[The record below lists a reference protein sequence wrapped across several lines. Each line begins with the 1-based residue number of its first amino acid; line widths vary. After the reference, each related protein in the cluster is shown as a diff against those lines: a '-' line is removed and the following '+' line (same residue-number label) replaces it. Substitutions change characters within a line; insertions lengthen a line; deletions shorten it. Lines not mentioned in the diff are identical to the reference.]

1 MVGAFNFGG
10 SNGEIFMVASGFQ
23 CVRLDAIFESG
34 LDAGCE
40 FASSAIGS
48 KGV

>member
-1 MVGAFNFGG
+1 MLSTLVEAMARFFK
-10 SNGEIFMVASGFQ
+10 VASGFQ

-34 LDAGCE
+34 LDAACE